1 MLIKFIYQIFSV
13 LNAFLHDSKERFL
26 RTKIQNSEV
35 LKTQTLLKIIFS
47 QKVFR
52 FEFSSG
58 CIRVDVSCNS
68 LSRLRSSHSVNVS
81 SISNLMGNK
90 FEKWSCFGLAESYQ
104 PARSSAVCPSAS
116 NELFWL
122 LTLLYVLRTNKKLFN
137 FSIDRK
143 HRF

>member
-13 LNAFLHDSKERFL
+13 LNAFLHDSLERFQ
-26 RTKIQNSEV
+26 RKKIQKFWNTTIFKDQFFPKIYFGFESR
-35 LKTQTLLKIIFS
+35 LL
-47 QKVFR
+47 
-52 FEFSSG
+52 

-104 PARSSAVCPSAS
+104 PAPLPSAPLHQMNYFDSWLSSTFWEQTKSYSTFQLIESIVS
-116 NELFWL
+116 NCL
-122 LTLLYVLRTNKKLFN
+122 
-137 FSIDRK
+137 
-143 HRF
+143 